1 MSAAIVYLR
10 SYQLTM
16 CQQRHDV
23 PGLRFRRMTTVYA
36 IGNHVPRHSD
46 TDNDGSKNIQMAGE
60 NVENERRVE
69 ELENSR
75 ELLENYT
82 DTLPSHTGRMEG
94 TEVVDMLLPS
104 VNMYTNIEDM
114 LTG

>member
-1 MSAAIVYLR
+1 
-10 SYQLTM
+10 
-16 CQQRHDV
+16 
-23 PGLRFRRMTTVYA
+23 MTTVHA
-36 IGNHVPRHSD
+36 IGKHVPRHSD
-46 TDNDGSKNIQMAGE
+46 SDDDGSKNIQMAGE
-60 NVENERRVE
+60 NVEKERRVE
-69 ELENSR
+69 ELETSR

-82 DTLPSHTGRMEG
+82 DTVQPTGRMEG